1 MMQRY
6 LRSLRW
12 SSEDGVQILSLS
24 TYEAVKAVRTFHV
37 SEGVILSPQA
47 VRGPINVCDRF
58 FSQGDPDHFRGLRMR
73 LVDALHDL
81 VDGLNGGLTE
91 GVDVSIGYLAEV
103 DGASNAVLDVVGLS
117 TPLVRLE

>member
-1 MMQRY
+1 M
-6 LRSLRW
+6 
-12 SSEDGVQILSLS
+12 
-24 TYEAVKAVRTFHV
+24 KAVRTFHV

-47 VRGPINVCDRF
+47 VRGPINVYDRF

>member
-1 MMQRY
+1 
-6 LRSLRW
+6 
-12 SSEDGVQILSLS
+12 
-24 TYEAVKAVRTFHV
+24 
-37 SEGVILSPQA
+37 
-47 VRGPINVCDRF
+47 
-58 FSQGDPDHFRGLRMR
+58 MR
-73 LVDALHDL
+73 LVNALHDL